1 MSFIEAPLE
10 ASKLF
15 TPNAKQLTAAAL
27 GQSASS
33 RAAISSECKSAE
45 TRPPHENTED
55 QLRSAFMTKET
66 AGIVSRYPTS
76 IIDKSQADY
85 KKFKERV
92 PENSMPKKSTP
103 RVEVSLEDDNEFLD
117 HSALSKEAREGA
129 LPKALGQIKS
139 IVTAFVQKLGLPIC
153 RRASVEEE
161 LSRSIS

>member
-1 MSFIEAPLE
+1 M
-10 ASKLF
+10 
-15 TPNAKQLTAAAL
+15 
-27 GQSASS
+27 
-33 RAAISSECKSAE
+33 
-45 TRPPHENTED
+45 TR
-55 QLRSAFMTKET
+55 ET